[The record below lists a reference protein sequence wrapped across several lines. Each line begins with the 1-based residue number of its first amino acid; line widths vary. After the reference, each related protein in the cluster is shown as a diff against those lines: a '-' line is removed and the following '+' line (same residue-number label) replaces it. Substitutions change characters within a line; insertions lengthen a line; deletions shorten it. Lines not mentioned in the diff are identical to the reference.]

1 MKYLNR
7 IKAFVELVSFYTQL
21 VAFYIF
27 SGLREV
33 YYIGV
38 LHYGSADIPP
48 IEFSPRSIF
57 NSTSTLDAPITG
69 PLNQVTYT
77 FTSLESADSLGSM
90 VIVAD
95 EWGKVSDAY
104 YKGISGVLP
113 MVVQEGAIVPS
124 CESNMTLAE
133 NNAILTI
140 FDRPNNE
147 AAKFLQLSCNAVMLQ
162 LDLLI
167 IPSIENA
174 FVIVKR

>member
-1 MKYLNR
+1 MYLNK

-21 VAFYIF
+21 VAFYIW

-38 LHYGSADIPP
+38 LHYSSAEIPYL
-48 IEFSPRSIF
+48 EFSPRSIF
-57 NSTSTLDAPITG
+57 STTSTLDTPITG

-104 YKGISGVLP
+104 YKGGSGILP
-113 MVVQEGAIVPS
+113 MAVESGLIVPS
-124 CESNMTLAE
+124 NDSKMTLAE
-133 NNAILTI
+133 NNATLTI
-140 FDRPNNE
+140 FDRPNND
-147 AAKFLQLSCNAVMLQ
+147 AAKFLQLTCNAVMLQ
-162 LDLLI
+162 LDLLL